1 MVSKTVD
8 DFRVEVD
15 NRYSATIW
23 EGDNRWSR
31 TRIDGEIPFVT
42 CNISNVK
49 NVQGSLILS

>member
-8 DFRVEVD
+8 DFRVKVD
-15 NRYSATIW
+15 NRYSAMIW

-31 TRIDGEIPFVT
+31 TKIDGKISFIT
-42 CNISNVK
+42 CNVK